1 MTARCLSC
9 AAEKRRR
16 LIGVVVG
23 AKASLVRATQHS
35 TAFTGKFEPDP
46 RDCCRGLAA
55 AAPHCPLFDYHQAYG
70 TTSQPLNP
78 TIKTKIVHADAKRD
92 EYLKKEL

>member
-9 AAEKRRR
+9 ASEKRRR

-35 TAFTGKFEPDP
+35 TAFTGKCEPDP

-55 AAPHCPLFDYHQAYG
+55 TPHRTLFDYHQAYG
-70 TTSQPLNP
+70 TTSQLLNP